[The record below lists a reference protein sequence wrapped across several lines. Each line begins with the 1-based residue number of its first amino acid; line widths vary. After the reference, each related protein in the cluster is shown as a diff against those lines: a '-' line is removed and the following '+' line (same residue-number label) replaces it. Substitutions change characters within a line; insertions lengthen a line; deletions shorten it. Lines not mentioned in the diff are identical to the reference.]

1 MTKRLIAVAA
11 AAVLALGMIAFTPT
25 PVAAGPPSGQVKCV
39 FSDGRDIRP
48 EQFRMGVSLD
58 GSSGA
63 VSSKAEGRSSP
74 SNEDRAPLSIACMC
88 SWDWPDPTPA

>member
-48 EQFRMGVSLD
+48 EQFSN
-58 GSSGA
+58 
-63 VSSKAEGRSSP
+63 GRELGRLLWSCVKQGG
-74 SNEDRAPLSIACMC
+74 RPLI
-88 SWDWPDPTPA
+88 TFK